1 MKVTFKNNS
10 GFKTIRLVI
19 NDAERTVNRDET
31 VWFDVEKDFHLMVY
45 VPNENRVIISWILI
59 ILFNYLGEFF
69 GTSGVLNFLTCNA
82 EYDVQIIDENDS
94 VDIVFCQLEA
104 HDTEQCEYESVYLK
118 SDNLMIKKTNYLLNS
133 TGKLIHKSRFY
144 QSIIASWIL
153 VLIPAFVCYFAFN
166 DLLGFLVVA
175 VCILIVF
182 TIPAFKRLSNITRFY
197 NAKNADYILKK
208 QEKVYR
214 KNNDA
219 PIVEEPKGLLEK
231 LFNKIS
237 NFFFGKKQ

>member
-1 MKVTFKNNS
+1 MKASFKNNS
-10 GFKTIRLVI
+10 GFKTIRIVV
-19 NDAERTVNRDET
+19 DGVERTINRDET
-31 VWFDVEKDFHLMVY
+31 IWLDVEKIFHLSVF
-45 VPNENRVIISWILI
+45 VPNENRVIILWILLV
-59 ILFNYLGEFF
+59 LFSYIGEYF
-69 GTSGVLNFLTCNA
+69 GTSGVQNFLTCNA
-82 EYDVQIIDENDS
+82 EYDIQIVDEKIS
-94 VDIVFCQLEA
+94 TQVVFCQLEA
-104 HDTEQCEYESVYLK
+104 NDTEQCEYESVYLK
-118 SDNLMIKKTNYLLNS
+118 SDNLIIDETSYILNS

-144 QSIIASWIL
+144 QSVIASWIL
-153 VLIPAFVCYFAFN
+153 VLIPTVICSIMFD
-166 DLLGFLVVA
+166 DLLGLLVGG
-175 VCILIVF
+175 VCIFALF
-182 TIPAFKRLSNITRFY
+182 TVPAFKRYGNITRFY